1 MRELD
6 KSANQRCKHQRHT
19 GCQIYERRPHS
30 CRLWSCSWLVDEAT
44 ADLRRPDFSHYVID
58 IMPDFVTAVQQGGE
72 RIEFPVVQVWVDPKY
87 PHAHRDPA
95 LRTYLAKRGEEDG
108 AAAIIRYGASDGFVL
123 IPPALN
129 TAGEWIEHRD
139 GIADREHTA
148 AEKHR
153 VVGDLMAR
161 AVGL

>member
-30 CRLWSCSWLVDEAT
+30 CRLWSCAWLVEEA
-44 ADLRRPDFSHYVID
+44 AANLRRPDFTHYVID
-58 IMPDFVTAVQQGGE
+58 IMPDYVTAVQEGGE
-72 RIEFPVVQVWVDPKY
+72 RVDIPVVQVWVDPKY
-87 PHAHRDPA
+87 PDAHRDPA
-95 LRTYLAKRGEEDG
+95 LRAYLARRGEEDG
-108 AAAIIRYGASDGFVL
+108 AAAIIRYGASEGFVL
-123 IPPALN
+123 IPPAVS
-129 TAGEWIEHRD
+129 GRDEWIEHRN
-139 GIADREHTA
+139 GISDREHTA
-148 AEKHR
+148 VEKHR